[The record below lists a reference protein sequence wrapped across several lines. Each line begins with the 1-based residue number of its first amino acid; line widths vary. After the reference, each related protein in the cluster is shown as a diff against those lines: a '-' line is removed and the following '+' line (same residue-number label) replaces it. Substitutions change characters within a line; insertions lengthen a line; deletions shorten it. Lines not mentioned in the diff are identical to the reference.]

1 MQMASESA
9 GNMATNRVFQH
20 ASAAPLGGLLLGE
33 STAMLN
39 VFRLIERVGP
49 TEASVLL
56 TGESG
61 SGKELAAQ
69 AIHECS
75 RRRHA
80 PFIAINCGAIP
91 AGLIEA
97 ELFGYEKGSFT
108 GAVRAH
114 AGVFERARGGTL
126 LLDEVT
132 EMPLDMQTRLLRVL
146 ETRKFYRVGASL
158 EQSTDV
164 RVIAATNRCPIQ
176 ATQSGQLREDLLY
189 RLAVFPIDLP
199 PLRERADDI
208 NLLAEHFLAR
218 LNDHAGTCK
227 RFSALARMLLKQHA
241 WPGNVRELRNC
252 VERAFILADEVLEL
266 SPMLQNGGINHG
278 TSALGGASVDGPDY
292 RGAGHKSPAAIGRR
306 HNELG
311 SRAAQ
316 PGSAA
321 DSGLGGLKA
330 EAAVRDRLEIRVGSR
345 IYDMERSL
353 IEATL
358 DHFQGNK
365 RRAAD
370 ALGCS
375 LKTLYNKLN
384 GYSQNQSCVNNSL
397 QLTSV
402 EGQ

>member
-1 MQMASESA
+1 MNSASYGFSGYSEPAVPLVPLAPLVPLTAVGSLL
-9 GNMATNRVFQH
+9 G
-20 ASAAPLGGLLLGE
+20 ASAAMQE
-33 STAMLN
+33 

-69 AIHECS
+69 SIHECS
-75 RRRHA
+75 ARRGG

-114 AGVFERARGGTL
+114 AGVFERAQGGTL

-146 ETRKFYRVGASL
+146 ETRKFYRVGASA
-158 EQSTDV
+158 EFTSDV
-164 RVIAATNRCPIQ
+164 RVIAATNRCPLKAVQ
-176 ATQSGQLREDLLY
+176 TGQLREDLLY
-189 RLAVFPIDLP
+189 RLAVFPVALP
-199 PLRERADDI
+199 PLRNRGDDVE
-208 NLLAEHFLAR
+208 LLAEHFLSELNAQGNTHKR
-218 LNDHAGTCK
+218 L
-227 RFSALARMLLKQHA
+227 SALARMMLRQHT
-241 WPGNVRELRNC
+241 WPGNVRELKNC
-252 VERAFILADEVLEL
+252 IERAYILGDSVLEL
-266 SPMLQNGGINHG
+266 APLIQSGSPRGEGGI
-278 TSALGGASVDGPDY
+278 D
-292 RGAGHKSPAAIGRR
+292 RG
-306 HNELG
+306 
-311 SRAAQ
+311 
-316 PGSAA
+316 
-321 DSGLGGLKA
+321 
-330 EAAVRDRLEIRVGSR
+330 RLDIRVGSR

-358 DHFQGNK
+358 DYFKGNK

-384 GYSQNQSCVNNSL
+384 GYSQNQECAN
-397 QLTSV
+397 T
-402 EGQ
+402 

>member
-1 MQMASESA
+1 MISYSFTERTAPIPMAAMESLSLL
-9 GNMATNRVFQH
+9 GS
-20 ASAAPLGGLLLGE
+20 SAAMQE
-33 STAMLN
+33 

-69 AIHECS
+69 MIHECS
-75 RRRHA
+75 ARRGK

-114 AGVFERARGGTL
+114 AGVFERAHGGTL

-146 ETRKFYRVGASL
+146 ESRKFYRVGAST
-158 EQSTDV
+158 EYTCDV
-164 RVIAATNRCPIQ
+164 RVIAATNRCPLTAAQ
-176 ATQSGQLREDLLY
+176 AGQLREDLLY
-189 RLAVFPIDLP
+189 RLAVFPIDMP
-199 PLRERADDI
+199 PLRSRGDDVE
-208 NLLAEHFLAR
+208 LLANHFLEELNAQAETQKR
-218 LNDHAGTCK
+218 L
-227 RFSALARMLLKQHA
+227 SAHARMTLRQHS
-241 WPGNVRELRNC
+241 WPGNVRELKNC
-252 VERAFILADEVLEL
+252 IERAFILGDSVLEL
-266 SPMLQNGGINHG
+266 APLIQNS
-278 TSALGGASVDGPDY
+278 T
-292 RGAGHKSPAAIGRR
+292 RGAESVMSGEQAMNNGY
-306 HNELG
+306 
-311 SRAAQ
+311 
-316 PGSAA
+316 AA
-321 DSGLGGLKA
+321 DRG
-330 EAAVRDRLEIRVGSR
+330 RLDIRVGSR
-345 IYDMERSL
+345 IHDMERSL

-358 DHFQGNK
+358 DYFKGNK

-384 GYSQNQSCVNNSL
+384 GYSQSQECANS
-397 QLTSV
+397 
-402 EGQ
+402 

>member
-1 MQMASESA
+1 MNIARSDFSEPL
-9 GNMATNRVFQH
+9 VPF
-20 ASAAPLGGLLLGE
+20 AAPSPLLGDSE
-33 STAMLN
+33 AMQE

-69 AIHECS
+69 SIHDRS
-75 RRRHA
+75 ARRGG
-80 PFIAINCGAIP
+80 PFLAVNCGAIP

-114 AGVFERARGGTL
+114 AGVFERAQGGTL

-146 ETRKFYRVGASL
+146 ESRKFYRVGASV
-158 EQSTDV
+158 EFSSDV
-164 RVIAATNRCPIQ
+164 RVIASTNRCPLQ
-176 ATQSGQLREDLLY
+176 AVQNGQLREDLLY
-189 RLAVFPIDLP
+189 RLAVFPIDMP
-199 PLRERADDI
+199 PLRSRGGDVE
-208 NLLAEHFLAR
+208 LLAEHFLTELNVQSRTQKR
-218 LNDHAGTCK
+218 L
-227 RFSALARMLLKQHA
+227 SAMARMTLKQHT
-241 WPGNVRELRNC
+241 WPGNVRELKNC
-252 VERAFILADEVLEL
+252 IERAFILGDQTLEL
-266 SPMLQNGGINHG
+266 APLIQNAARGGD
-278 TSALGGASVDGPDY
+278 TAS
-292 RGAGHKSPAAIGRR
+292 
-306 HNELG
+306 
-311 SRAAQ
+311 
-316 PGSAA
+316 
-321 DSGLGGLKA
+321 
-330 EAAVRDRLEIRVGSR
+330 DRERLDIRVGSR

-358 DHFQGNK
+358 DYFKGNK

-384 GYSQNQSCVNNSL
+384 GYSQNQECASS
-397 QLTSV
+397 
-402 EGQ
+402 

>member
-1 MQMASESA
+1 MNIARSDFSES
-9 GNMATNRVFQH
+9 VVPF
-20 ASAAPLGGLLLGE
+20 AAPSPLLGDSE
-33 STAMLN
+33 AMQE

-69 AIHECS
+69 SIHDRS
-75 RRRHA
+75 ARRA
-80 PFIAINCGAIP
+80 GPFLAINCGAIP

-114 AGVFERARGGTL
+114 AGVFERAQGGTL

-146 ETRKFYRVGASL
+146 ESRKFYRVGASV
-158 EQSTDV
+158 EFSSDV
-164 RVIAATNRCPIQ
+164 RVIASTNRCPLQ
-176 ATQSGQLREDLLY
+176 AVQNGQLREDLLY
-189 RLAVFPIDLP
+189 RLAVFPIDMP
-199 PLRERADDI
+199 PLRSRGGDVE
-208 NLLAEHFLAR
+208 LLAEHFLTELNAQSRTQKR
-218 LNDHAGTCK
+218 L
-227 RFSALARMLLKQHA
+227 SAMARMTLKQHT
-241 WPGNVRELRNC
+241 WPGNVRELKNC
-252 VERAFILADEVLEL
+252 IERAFILGDQTLEL
-266 SPMLQNGGINHG
+266 APLIQNAARGGD
-278 TSALGGASVDGPDY
+278 TAS
-292 RGAGHKSPAAIGRR
+292 
-306 HNELG
+306 
-311 SRAAQ
+311 
-316 PGSAA
+316 
-321 DSGLGGLKA
+321 
-330 EAAVRDRLEIRVGSR
+330 DRERLDIRVGSR

-358 DHFQGNK
+358 DYFKGNK

-384 GYSQNQSCVNNSL
+384 GYSQNQECASN
-397 QLTSV
+397 
-402 EGQ
+402 

>member
-1 MQMASESA
+1 MNSVSFGLSERPAPFPLSA
-9 GNMATNRVFQH
+9 TE
-20 ASAAPLGGLLLGE
+20 SLLGN
-33 STAMLN
+33 SVAMQE

-69 AIHECS
+69 MIHECS
-75 RRRHA
+75 VRRGK

-114 AGVFERARGGTL
+114 AGVFERANGGTL

-146 ETRKFYRVGASL
+146 ESRKFYRVGANTEYS
-158 EQSTDV
+158 SDV
-164 RVIAATNRCPIQ
+164 RVIAATNRCPLSAVQ
-176 ATQSGQLREDLLY
+176 AGQLREDLLY
-189 RLAVFPIDLP
+189 RLAVFPIDMP
-199 PLRERADDI
+199 PLRNRGDDVE
-208 NLLAEHFLAR
+208 LLANHFLAELNTEAMTQKR
-218 LNDHAGTCK
+218 L
-227 RFSALARMLLKQHA
+227 SAHARMTLSQHS
-241 WPGNVRELRNC
+241 WPGNVRELKNC
-252 VERAFILADEVLEL
+252 IERAFILGDTVLEL
-266 SPMLQNGGINHG
+266 APLIQNG
-278 TSALGGASVDGPDY
+278 A
-292 RGAGHKSPAAIGRR
+292 RGEQS
-306 HNELG
+306 
-311 SRAAQ
+311 AAQ
-316 PGSAA
+316 AGGNGSAV
-321 DSGLGGLKA
+321 D
-330 EAAVRDRLEIRVGSR
+330 RDRLEIRVGSR

-358 DHFQGNK
+358 DYFKGNK

-384 GYSQNQSCVNNSL
+384 GYSQRQECANS
-397 QLTSV
+397 
-402 EGQ
+402 

>member
-1 MQMASESA
+1 MNVGSSVLSEESVA
-9 GNMATNRVFQH
+9 LAATG
-20 ASAAPLGGLLLGE
+20 PLLGT
-33 STAMLN
+33 SPAMQE

-69 AIHECS
+69 SIHDLS
-75 RRRHA
+75 LRRGG

-97 ELFGYEKGSFT
+97 ELFGFEKGSFT

-114 AGVFERARGGTL
+114 AGVFERAQGGTL

-146 ETRKFYRVGASL
+146 ESRKFYRVGANL
-158 EQSTDV
+158 EISTDV
-164 RVIAATNRCPIQ
+164 RVIAATNRCPLQ
-176 ATQSGQLREDLLY
+176 AVQSGQLREDLLY
-189 RLAVFPIDLP
+189 RLAVFPIDMP
-199 PLRERADDI
+199 PLRSRGDDVDLI
-208 NLLAEHFLAR
+208 AEHFLAE
-218 LNDHAGTCK
+218 LNAQAGTQK
-227 RFSALARMLLKQHA
+227 RFSALARMTLKQHT
-241 WPGNVRELRNC
+241 WPGNVRELKNC
-252 VERAFILADEVLEL
+252 IERAFILADQTLEL
-266 SPMLQNGGINHG
+266 APMIQ
-278 TSALGGASVDGPDY
+278 
-292 RGAGHKSPAAIGRR
+292 
-306 HNELG
+306 
-311 SRAAQ
+311 
-316 PGSAA
+316 SAA
-321 DSGLGGLKA
+321 KSADQA
-330 EAAVRDRLEIRVGSR
+330 NDRERLEIRVGSR

-358 DHFQGNK
+358 DYFQGNK

-384 GYSQNQSCVNNSL
+384 GYSQSQQCASN
-397 QLTSV
+397 
-402 EGQ
+402 

>member
-1 MQMASESA
+1 MNNVSHVFSEQRESLTA
-9 GNMATNRVFQH
+9 IG
-20 ASAAPLGGLLLGE
+20 SLLGA
-33 STAMLN
+33 SPAMQQ

-69 AIHECS
+69 SIHECS
-75 RRRHA
+75 ARRDG
-80 PFIAINCGAIP
+80 PFVAINCGAIP

-114 AGVFERARGGTL
+114 AGVFERAQGGTL

-146 ETRKFYRVGASL
+146 ETRKFYRVGAST
-158 EQSTDV
+158 EFSSDV
-164 RVIAATNRCPIQ
+164 RVIASTNRCPLQ
-176 ATQSGQLREDLLY
+176 AVQTGQLREDLLY
-189 RLAVFPIDLP
+189 RLAVFPVDMP
-199 PLRERADDI
+199 PLRSRGDDVE
-208 NLLAEHFLAR
+208 LLAEHFLAELNAQGGSQKR
-218 LNDHAGTCK
+218 L
-227 RFSALARMLLKQHA
+227 SALSRMMLKQHT
-241 WPGNVRELRNC
+241 WPGNVRELKNC
-252 VERAFILADEVLEL
+252 IERAFILGDTVLEL
-266 SPMLQNGGINHG
+266 APLIPG
-278 TSALGGASVDGPDY
+278 TAARDGDQ
-292 RGAGHKSPAAIGRR
+292 AGDG
-306 HNELG
+306 E
-311 SRAAQ
+311 
-316 PGSAA
+316 
-321 DSGLGGLKA
+321 
-330 EAAVRDRLEIRVGSR
+330 RLNIRVGSR

-358 DHFQGNK
+358 DYFKGNK

-384 GYSQNQSCVNNSL
+384 GYSQNQQECANS
-397 QLTSV
+397 
-402 EGQ
+402 

>member
-1 MQMASESA
+1 MQE
-9 GNMATNRVFQH
+9 
-20 ASAAPLGGLLLGE
+20 
-33 STAMLN
+33 

-69 AIHECS
+69 MIHECS
-75 RRRHA
+75 PRRSK

-114 AGVFERARGGTL
+114 AGVFERADGGTL

-146 ETRKFYRVGASL
+146 ESRKFYRVGAST
-158 EQSTDV
+158 EYSCDV
-164 RVIAATNRCPIQ
+164 RVIAATNRCPLTAVQ
-176 ATQSGQLREDLLY
+176 AGQLREDLLY
-189 RLAVFPIDLP
+189 RLAVFPIDMP
-199 PLRERADDI
+199 PLRNRGDDVE
-208 NLLAEHFLAR
+208 LLASHFLADLNSQSMTQKR
-218 LNDHAGTCK
+218 L
-227 RFSALARMLLKQHA
+227 SAHARMTLKEHS
-241 WPGNVRELRNC
+241 WPGNVRELKNC
-252 VERAFILADEVLEL
+252 IERAFILGDSLLEL
-266 SPMLQNGGINHG
+266 APLIQNASRSEGADLSPNGRI
-278 TSALGGASVDGPDY
+278 
-292 RGAGHKSPAAIGRR
+292 AA
-306 HNELG
+306 
-311 SRAAQ
+311 
-316 PGSAA
+316 
-321 DSGLGGLKA
+321 
-330 EAAVRDRLEIRVGSR
+330 RDRLEIRVGSR

-358 DHFQGNK
+358 DYFKGNK

-384 GYSQNQSCVNNSL
+384 GYSQRQECANS
-397 QLTSV
+397 
-402 EGQ
+402 